1 MKKKNPQKQKENA
14 APPSNPSLTTL
25 GEVLQERD
33 PELARRFSQFHS
45 ARSEADQVLK
55 VFNELFPCSWADPS
69 LLAEGVNLL
78 CEGREKGAHAVFQE
92 IQRQNPQTYFAHHL
106 MGLLCGFLGTHNEEL
121 EHYKKAIKLK
131 PDYPQIY
138 CDQGLAYWMLGKDH
152 KALESFK
159 QAVFLGGDVA
169 VLDYW
174 LTLNFDRLGRFKGR
188 NGNGTEE
195 GQEEHR
201 ILAHAYYLLGTSYVE
216 FGLHTAARSAFKEAV
231 RVKPDFAE
239 AYYQLGA
246 LHTKKL
252 RNPKRAVKYLEKAEK
267 LFVKQNDLHRAGL
280 AHLLLR
286 PKDEAGDKEK
296 IAEDWLKE
304 GLRLQSTGR
313 YQGAVDAY
321 REAVWHQRDF
331 LDAYYNMGIAY
342 GCLQDSGIDRIDK
355 AISAFRASIRL
366 KPDFI
371 HAYTALGA
379 SYIRQHQLEE
389 AIEVLQ
395 EAVKIDPNNHM
406 NLYYLGMAYQRSGD
420 MQEAIDV
427 LKKAAALKP
436 DSIQTHY
443 SLGLLFLDLSQPQD
457 AVQSFQEAV
466 RVKPDFAD
474 GHFMLGRLYG
484 GELKENEK
492 AVFHLKKAEKLFT
505 KLEDHAKLDQ
515 VRRFLQRQ

>member
-1 MKKKNPQKQKENA
+1 M
-14 APPSNPSLTTL
+14 
-25 GEVLQERD
+25 QERD
-33 PELARRFSQFHS
+33 PELAKKFSKFHIS
-45 ARSEADQVLK
+45 STVADQVLK
-55 VFNELFPCSWADPS
+55 VFNELFPCPWADPC
-69 LLAEGVNLL
+69 LLNEGVKLL
-78 CEGREKGAHAVFQE
+78 CEGRGKGAQVVFQE
-92 IQRQNPQTYFAHHL
+92 VLRQNPQTYFAYHL
-106 MGLLCGFLGTHNEEL
+106 MGLACGFLGNHNEEL

-138 CDQGLAYWMLGKDH
+138 CDQGLAYWMLGKEN

-159 QAVFLGGDVA
+159 QMVFLGADVA
-169 VLDYW
+169 VADYW

-188 NGNGTEE
+188 NENGGEE
-195 GQEEHR
+195 GQEENR
-201 ILAHAYYLLGTSYVE
+201 ILAQAYYLLGTAYIE

-231 RVKPDFAE
+231 QARPDFAE

-252 RNPKRAVKYLEKAEK
+252 RNPKRAAKFMEKAEQ
-267 LFVKQNDLHRAGL
+267 LFVKQRDLHRASL

-286 PKDEAGDKEK
+286 PKNESGDKEK

-304 GLRLQSTGR
+304 GLRLQGAGR

-331 LDAYYNMGIAY
+331 LDAYYNMGIAF

-371 HAYTALGA
+371 YAYTALGA
-379 SYIRQHQLEE
+379 SYIRQHQEEE
-389 AIEVLQ
+389 AIEILK
-395 EAVKIDPNNHM
+395 EAVKIDSKNHM
-406 NLYYLGMAYQRSGD
+406 ILYYLGMAYQMSGKKL
-420 MQEAIDV
+420 EAV
-427 LKKAAALKP
+427 EALKKAAALKQ

-443 SLGLLFLDLSQPQD
+443 SLGILFLELSRPHE
-457 AVQSFQEAV
+457 AVHSFLDAV

-474 GHFMLGRLYG
+474 GHFMLGNLYG
-484 GELKENEK
+484 GDLNENEK
-492 AVFHLKKAEKLFT
+492 AVFHLKKAEKLFS
-505 KLEDHAKLDQ
+505 KLEDRAKLDQ
-515 VRRFLQRQ
+515 VRQLLQQK